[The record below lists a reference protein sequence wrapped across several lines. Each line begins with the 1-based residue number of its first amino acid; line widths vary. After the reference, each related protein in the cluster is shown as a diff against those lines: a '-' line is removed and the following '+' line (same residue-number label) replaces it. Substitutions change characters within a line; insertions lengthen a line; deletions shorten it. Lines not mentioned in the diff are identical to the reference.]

1 MAKRRSSSG
10 DEVSLFPFLSILA
23 CLIGAL
29 VIIIVV
35 LVVAQTDRIEGRAPE
50 EIKMAQEVLNIKKEL
65 EEREKEKAKLDEK
78 LAELKKVE
86 EEVEEKKVRFAKLRK
101 LLDSSKDVQQ
111 QNMEIS
117 QQLQKEL
124 DNLLLELDGLKR
136 QQADSQ

>member
-1 MAKRRSSSG
+1 MAKRSSSG

-78 LAELKKVE
+78 LT
-86 EEVEEKKVRFAKLRK
+86 
-101 LLDSSKDVQQ
+101 
-111 QNMEIS
+111 
-117 QQLQKEL
+117 
-124 DNLLLELDGLKR
+124 
-136 QQADSQ
+136 